1 MLFYSSYGDAE
12 GLEKLVENA
21 ERSGKYNVAFEAA
34 YLIGDAERC
43 INILLK
49 SKRIAEAAY
58 FARAYA
64 PSKLNLVM
72 KQWEE
77 ALKAKQLPF

>member
-1 MLFYSSYGDAE
+1 MLFYSSYGDFE
-12 GLEKLVENA
+12 GLQKLVEA
-21 ERSGKYNVAFEAA
+21 ADRSGKYNVAFEAA

-43 INILLK
+43 VNILLK
-49 SKRIAEAAY
+49 SKRVAEAAF

-64 PSKLNLVM
+64 PSKLDLVM

-77 ALKAKQLPF
+77 ALT

>member
-1 MLFYSSYGDAE
+1 MLFYSSYGDLE
-12 GLEKLVENA
+12 GLQRLADNA

-34 YLIGDAERC
+34 FLTGDAEKC
-43 INILLK
+43 VNILLK
-49 SKRIAEAAY
+49 SKRVSEAAF

-64 PSKLNLVM
+64 PSKLPLVM

-77 ALKAKQLPF
+77 ALK